1 MISSRT
7 SFTRSGHHEAV
18 ARRESKVV
26 HGGLTGRKPM
36 KRAVLVSNIYRERPD
51 SSYALE
57 YHIDLSSYF
66 RLPDNTVE
74 ESSQAPIIIDDD
86 VCEFTLQGSGLEGN
100 GRFDWSCFEDI

>member
-1 MISSRT
+1 MKQSLAENPS
-7 SFTRSGHHEAV
+7 
-18 ARRESKVV
+18 
-26 HGGLTGRKPM
+26 GLTGRKPM
-36 KRAVLVSNIYRERPD
+36 KWTVVCSIISLLVSNIYGERPD